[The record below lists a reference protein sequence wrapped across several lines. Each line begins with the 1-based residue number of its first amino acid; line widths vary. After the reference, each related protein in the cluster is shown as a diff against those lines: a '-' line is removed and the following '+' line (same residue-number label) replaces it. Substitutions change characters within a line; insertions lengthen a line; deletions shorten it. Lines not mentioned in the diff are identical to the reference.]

1 MSELPFILFG
11 QQHLFALV
19 LSALTIIYFP
29 LYAKNKLSKDNQ
41 EAIAKTL
48 AIFLIIHELSK
59 PFYRPYFFGDELI
72 SSIPLQACNLSGFFI
87 ATYLLARKRVFFE
100 VAYYWGLGGGTMALL
115 TPDLVYAFPDIEWF
129 PFFIGHGAMIMA
141 IFFSMFCHNTFPTKH
156 SYKRVVV
163 ITLSFLPVIYII
175 NILLGPPAN
184 YFYLNTKP
192 EGDSLMNI
200 MPSPPFH
207 IPIAMGIAFAVFY
220 LLHIP
225 FRKKL

>member
-29 LYAKNKLSKDNQ
+29 LYAKKKLSKDSQ

-87 ATYLLARKRVFFE
+87 AIYLLARKKVFFE

-115 TPDLVYAFPDIEWF
+115 TPDLVFAFPNIEWF

-156 SYKRVVV
+156 SYRRVIV

-175 NILLGPPAN
+175 NILLGTPAN
-184 YFYLNTKP
+184 YWYLNTKP

-207 IPIAMGIAFAVFY
+207 IPIAMGIAFTVFY

>member
-1 MSELPFILFG
+1 MSEIPFILFG
-11 QQHLFALV
+11 KQHLFALV
-19 LSALTIIYFP
+19 LSTFIIIYFP
-29 LYAKNKLSKDNQ
+29 LYAKNKLSKDSQ
-41 EAIAKTL
+41 ETIAKTL
-48 AIFLIIHELSK
+48 AIFLVVHELSK

-72 SSIPLQACNLSGFFI
+72 SAIPLQACNLSGFLI
-87 ATYLLARKRVFFE
+87 ATYLLTRKKVFFE

-115 TPDLVYAFPDIEWF
+115 TPDLVFAFPDIEWF

-156 SYKRVVV
+156 SYRRVVV

-175 NILLGPPAN
+175 NILLGSPAN

-200 MPSPPFH
+200 MPNPPFH

>member
-1 MSELPFILFG
+1 MSDLPFILFG

-19 LSALTIIYFP
+19 LSALIIVYFP
-29 LYAKNKLSKDNQ
+29 LYAKKKLSNDSQ

-72 SSIPLQACNLSGFFI
+72 SVIPLHACNLSGFFI
-87 ATYLLARKRVFFE
+87 ATYLLTRKKVFFE
-100 VAYYWGLGGGTMALL
+100 VAYYWGLGGGIMALL
-115 TPDLVYAFPDIEWF
+115 TPDLVFAFPDIEWF

-156 SYKRVVV
+156 SYRRVVV

-184 YFYLNTKP
+184 YWYLNTKP

>member
-29 LYAKNKLSKDNQ
+29 LYTKRKLSKDSQ

-48 AIFLIIHELSK
+48 AIFLIVHELSR

-72 SSIPLQACNLSGFFI
+72 LSFPLHACHLSAFSIAV
-87 ATYLLARKRVFFE
+87 YLLVRKKVFFE

-115 TPDLVYAFPDIEWF
+115 TPDLSRSFPDIEWF
-129 PFFIGHGAMIMA
+129 PFFIAHGAMIMA
-141 IFFSMFCHNTFPTKH
+141 IFFSMFCHNTYPSKH
-156 SYKRVVV
+156 SFRRVVL
-163 ITLSFLPVIYII
+163 ITVSSLPLIYIV
-175 NILLGPPAN
+175 NVLLGPPAN
-184 YFYLNTKP
+184 YWYLNTKP
-192 EGDSLMNI
+192 EGDSLMNF
-200 MPSPPFH
+200 MPPPPFH

-220 LLHIP
+220 LLHVP

>member
-19 LSALTIIYFP
+19 LLVLTIIYFP
-29 LYAKNKLSKDNQ
+29 LYAKNKLSKDSQ

-48 AIFLIIHELSK
+48 AVLLVVHELSK
-59 PFYRPYFFGDELI
+59 PFYRTYFLGDELI
-72 SSIPLQACNLSGFFI
+72 TVIPLHACNLSSFLI
-87 ATYLLARKRVFFE
+87 AAYLLTRKKVFFE

-115 TPDLVYAFPDIEWF
+115 TPDLVFAFPDIEWF
-129 PFFIGHGAMIMA
+129 PLFIGHGVMIMA
-141 IFFSMFCHNTFPTKH
+141 IFFSMFCHNTYPTKH
-156 SYKRVVV
+156 SFRRVVV
-163 ITLSFLPVIYII
+163 ITLSSLPVIYII
-175 NILLGPPAN
+175 NTLLGPPAN
-184 YFYLNTKP
+184 YWYLNTKP
-192 EGDSLMNI
+192 EGDSLMDI